1 MSTLTVPSPA
11 LIPVP
16 EPFDLEAYELEAG
29 DPLAVELAA
38 GFLSEESARGGGA
51 AARYL
56 ESDPRE
62 YETWLGG
69 SLIGLRQADGSP
81 AAGGAYRRY
90 DATTAE
96 LAQLLT
102 RPELRRTGLAGKVLG
117 HLELIAER
125 SGYERIYAVAE
136 PGQHA
141 VRQLLR
147 ASGYTALGDDALEY
161 LGFVKP
167 LTEIPGF
174 VPVPRR

>member
-11 LIPVP
+11 LSAGALIPAP
-16 EPFDLEAYELEAG
+16 DPFDLEAYELEAG

-51 AARYL
+51 AAKYL

-90 DATTAE
+90 DSTTAE
-96 LAQLLT
+96 LAQLWT
-102 RPELRRTGLAGKVLG
+102 RPELRRTGLAGKVLD

-141 VRQLLR
+141 VRRLLR
-147 ASGYTALGDDALEY
+147 GAGYTALGEDALEY
-161 LGFVKP
+161 LGFVK
-167 LTEIPGF
+167 LL
-174 VPVPRR
+174 V